1 MWCLKSSVN
10 AKRYGFYGKQG
21 SLKMSV
27 FRRRPRAFLGVC
39 VFGAV
44 ALLRVIALARLTNSP
59 FLLPA
64 HGDMHFY
71 NDWALRILHGHWTD
85 HLAFYGLPL
94 YPYLLAGI
102 YKIFG
107 YNPFMP
113 GLLQA
118 CLDGGTAVIICQLAI
133 QIFASHQLAKVP
145 NSTNGT
151 LRYRGEITGVA
162 AGLGW
167 GFFMPAQAYS
177 VILMPS
183 AWLVFVF
190 WLLVWLVVARRQAPP
205 LRWMLVIGLVIGV
218 TAMGIATILF
228 LIPLLLAAVWLKWQ
242 MPGKSA
248 RVLAA
253 CAILAGTM
261 MGTLPAFAHNYF
273 LAHDPV
279 LISAHSGINFWIG
292 NNPWANGY
300 PRFPPGLHAGQ
311 EAMLQDSITGAESA
325 AGRPLKRS
333 EVSAYWSDKA
343 RNYIAHNFGAW
354 LRLLGLKVVNFWN
367 AFRYDDLSV
376 ITTLREEGVIFPGL
390 SFGLVAAL
398 SIPGLLLAYFRFPL
412 SRWVVAAIGLHM
424 LSLLGVFVT
433 ERYRLAAVPG
443 LLLFAAFGL
452 WDLWE
457 SCLSARYR
465 RAGVY
470 VTLVL
475 LATLFVSQPKREP
488 SLWALDSYNTGLQAL
503 DLNHL
508 DVAQRK
514 LNLAYAYVP
523 DNAELNFALGNLRLA
538 QGDRAVAKS
547 YYFTTLRLDPRH
559 EGGYNNL
566 GVLALEEN
574 RGQVA
579 VEFFTKA
586 LQQNPRDAKT
596 HYLLARSHLAV
607 GDLKD
612 ARAEIEQAVK
622 LDPGQPEFLAFRENL
637 EKRPPPP

>member
-1 MWCLKSSVN
+1 MSPIP
-10 AKRYGFYGKQG
+10 KRSQALLGIYLFAA
-21 SLKMSV
+21 V
-27 FRRRPRAFLGVC
+27 F
-39 VFGAV
+39 
-44 ALLRVIALARLTNSP
+44 LLRVVALARMTNSP

-71 NDWALRILHGHWTD
+71 NDWALRILHGQWTD

-107 YNPFMP
+107 YSPFMP
-113 GLLQA
+113 GLFQA
-118 CLDGGTAVIICQLAI
+118 GLDGGTAVVIWQLAI
-133 QIFASHQLAKVP
+133 RIFEP
-145 NSTNGT
+145 GPSTNATDWAGAG
-151 LRYRGEITGVA
+151 LRNRGEIIGVI

-167 GFFMPAQAYS
+167 GLFMPAQAYS

-190 WLLVWLVVARRQAPP
+190 WLLVWQIVARRRAPG
-205 LRWMLVIGLVIGV
+205 LLWMLLIGVVVGV
-218 TAMGIATILF
+218 TAMGVATILF
-228 LIPLLLAAVWLKWQ
+228 LIPLLFAAVCLKWE
-242 MPGKSA
+242 MPGKRA
-248 RVLAA
+248 RLMAA
-253 CAILAGTM
+253 CAILAGTIL
-261 MGTLPAFAHNYF
+261 GALPAFAHNY
-273 LAHDPV
+273 LIARDPV
-279 LISAHSGINFWIG
+279 FISAHSGINLWIG

-325 AGRPLKRS
+325 AGHSLKRS
-333 EVSAYWSDKA
+333 EVSAYWSAKA
-343 RNYIAHNFGAW
+343 RAYIKHNFGAW

-398 SIPGLLLAYFRFPL
+398 AIPGLLLAYFRFPL
-412 SRWVVAAIGLHM
+412 SRWVAAAIGLHM
-424 LSLLGVFVT
+424 VSLLGVFVT

-443 LLLFAAFGL
+443 LLLFATFGL
-452 WDLWE
+452 RNFWE
-457 SCLSARYR
+457 SCVMFRYR
-465 RAGVY
+465 RAVAY
-470 VTLVL
+470 VALVM

-538 QGDRAVAKS
+538 QGDRDAAKS

-559 EGGYNNL
+559 EGSYNNL
-566 GVLALEEN
+566 GVLALEEH
-574 RGQVA
+574 RGRLA
-579 VEFFTKA
+579 ATFFAKA
-586 LQQNPRDAKT
+586 LEQNSRDAKT
-596 HYLLARSHLAV
+596 HFLLARSHLST
-607 GDLKD
+607 GDLKS
-612 ARAEIEQAVK
+612 ARADIEQAVK
-622 LDPGQPEFLAFRENL
+622 LDPRQPEFQAFQADL
-637 EKRPPPP
+637 EKQATSP